1 MTAHLSVT
9 FPRATFIP
17 RAAVPV
23 GRSSAAPLRRRA
35 LLFPPGFPLPVW
47 TRRRCAHPPTVAP
60 PGGAAALR
68 PYVAARCYSRQGSR
82 CRFGRGGAAP
92 IPQPSHR
99 LGAQQRCAPT
109 SPRAA
114 IPARVPP
121 AGSDTAALR
130 PSPNRRTAWG
140 RSSAA
145 PLRRR
150 ALPFPPGFPLP
161 VRTRRRCAHPPT
173 VAPPGGAAALRP
185 YVAARCYSRQG
196 SRCRF
201 GRGGAAPI
209 PQPSRRLGAQQRC
222 APTRCRPTCN
232 L

>member
-1 MTAHLSVT
+1 MLITTPGNSFGKRMTAHLSVT

-82 CRFGRGGAAP
+82 CRFGRDGAAP

-99 LGAQQRCAPT
+99 LGAQPRCAPT

-114 IPARVPP
+114 IPARVPA
-121 AGSDTAALR
+121 AGSDAAALR

-150 ALPFPPGFPLP
+150 ALLFPPGFPLP

-185 YVAARCYSRQG
+185 YTLSSDVQPLTLQRATFNLRR
-196 SRCRF
+196 
-201 GRGGAAPI
+201 APFTSI
-209 PQPSRRLGAQQRC
+209 
-222 APTRCRPTCN
+222 TD
-232 L
+232 

>member
-68 PYVAARCYSRQGSR
+68 PYVAARCHSRQGSP
-82 CRFGRGGAAP
+82 CRFGHGGAAR
-92 IPQPSHR
+92 IPQPSRH
-99 LGAQQRCAPT
+99 LGAQQRCAH
-109 SPRAA
+109 
-114 IPARVPP
+114 PP
-121 AGSDTAALR
+121 IVAPPGGAAALR
-130 PSPNRRTAWG
+130 ASPNRRATWG
-140 RSSAA
+140 RSRAA

-173 VAPPGGAAALRP
+173 VAPPGGAAARASPNRRATWGRSLRP
-185 YVAARCYSRQG
+185 YTLSSDV
-196 SRCRF
+196 
-201 GRGGAAPI
+201 
-209 PQPSRRLGAQQRC
+209 QPLTLQR
-222 APTRCRPTCN
+222 ATFN
-232 L
+232 LQRATFTLITD

>member
-60 PGGAAALR
+60 PGGAAAR
-68 PYVAARCYSRQGSR
+68 ASPNRRATWGRSSAAR
-82 CRFGRGGAAP
+82 
-92 IPQPSHR
+92 IPQSSRH
-99 LGAQQRCAPT
+99 LGAQPRCAPT

-114 IPARVPP
+114 IPARVPA
-121 AGSDTAALR
+121 AGSDAAALR
-130 PSPNRRTAWG
+130 PSPNRRAAWG

-145 PLRRR
+145 PLHVVVRR
-150 ALPFPPGFPLP
+150 ATFNL
-161 VRTRRRCAHPPT
+161 T
-173 VAPPGGAAALRP
+173 
-185 YVAARCYSRQG
+185 
-196 SRCRF
+196 
-201 GRGGAAPI
+201 
-209 PQPSRRLGAQQRC
+209 
-222 APTRCRPTCN
+222 TCN
-232 L
+232 LQPSTCNLHIDHRLICRRQRSRSVVTTSPDGVSTSGGVSTCAPYALYLTKGLDGSLVSTGTSGMAGRNPY